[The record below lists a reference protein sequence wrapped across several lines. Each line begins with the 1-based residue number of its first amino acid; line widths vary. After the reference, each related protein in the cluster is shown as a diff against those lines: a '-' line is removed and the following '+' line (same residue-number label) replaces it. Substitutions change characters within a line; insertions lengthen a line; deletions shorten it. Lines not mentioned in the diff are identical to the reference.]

1 MSIVHN
7 VRIRTTRWRKA
18 VKGAARAESR
28 SGTQSVERAFA
39 VLKAVAAAETTG
51 ATLSAVMDTVRL
63 NRTTTYR
70 LLKCLVQQAAVRADV
85 DTARYFLGPLVL
97 ELGISAREQLRFK
110 DLLSPVLTRIAEA
123 TGDTVFLLLRKGLE
137 SICIDRR
144 LGAYPVKTL
153 VVEVGTR
160 RPLGVGAA
168 SLAMLQA
175 MQDDELKAVVREN
188 SGRLAAFGTTAASV
202 LKDAR
207 AAVKRGY
214 VSARVPGVEGVNAI
228 ALPIVD
234 ARGSAVAAIAVAAIT
249 QRMSRS
255 RQVEIFRIVQS
266 EVVRAG
272 RLLIEGGIH
281 AD

>member
-7 VRIRTTRWRKA
+7 VHTQATQVRNA
-18 VKGAARAESR
+18 VKSSGRGEAR

-39 VLKAVAAAETTG
+39 VLNAVAAAHTTG
-51 ATLSAVMDTVRL
+51 TTLPAIMRVVRL
-63 NRTTTYR
+63 NRTTAYR
-70 LLKCLVQQAAVRADV
+70 LLKCLIQQAAVRFDADSS
-85 DTARYFLGPLVL
+85 RYFLGPLAL
-97 ELGISAREQLRFK
+97 ELGISARQQLQFK
-110 DLLSPVLTRIAEA
+110 ELLSPVLTHIAEA
-123 TGDTVFLLLRKGLE
+123 TGDTVFLLLRDGLE
-137 SICIDRR
+137 SVCIDRR

-175 MQDDELKAVVREN
+175 MRDDELKDVVREN
-188 SGRLAAFGTTAASV
+188 GRHFASFGTTTAAV

-207 AAVKRGY
+207 AAAKLGY
-214 VSARVPGVEGVNAI
+214 VSARVPGVDGVNAI
-228 ALPIVD
+228 ALPIID
-234 ARGSAVAAIAVAAIT
+234 SQGNPVAALAVAAIT

-255 RQVEIFRIVQS
+255 RQMKLLRIVRS
-266 EVVRAG
+266 EVSRAE
-272 RLLIEGGIH
+272 RLLIDGGVQ